1 MKKILFFILAAVLML
16 NCGNKT
22 GKAISDTDSLTVDS
36 IVADTGINKHSEAY
50 IRQRID
56 TIYKTVGKS
65 VHDSQGS
72 EVSYI
77 KNPFNRDSA
86 YCSQR
91 YYALMKEATQLCNE
105 TGDILYD
112 FDHWVCGQDWSDD
125 WSYKVAKVYEIT
137 DTTALVDLNIHNFS
151 DTETTIAL
159 RFERDDW
166 YIDDFSPSKDGND
179 DKKYLRETI
188 HQGLKIREKAKALV
202 GYWGWVGDDGP
213 ELLLRLEMTDNGLEV
228 TECNIYRLYG
238 FDKATA
244 SFNGTDLSVYELD
257 YDEENMKVN
266 HEFHFDA
273 HLDKNGDLTGDCHIK
288 HPLASRNYD
297 GPLTLRKGYFKYRD
311 GAKRNLSDYA
321 E

>member
-1 MKKILFFILAAVLML
+1 MKLIFLFFAAVLML
-16 NCGNKT
+16 SCGSKT
-22 GKAISDTDSLTVDS
+22 EKSVSNTDSLTVDS
-36 IVADTGINKHSEAY
+36 MADAGIDKHSEAY

-56 TIYKTVGKS
+56 TIYKGVGKS
-65 VHDSQGS
+65 T
-72 EVSYI
+72 
-77 KNPFNRDSA
+77 NPISRDSA

-91 YYALMKEATQLCNE
+91 YYALMCEAVQFCNE
-105 TGDILYD
+105 AGEILYD

-125 WSYKVAKVYEIT
+125 WNYKVAKVYEIT
-137 DTTALVDLNIHNFS
+137 DSTALVDLKIHNFS

-179 DKKYLRETI
+179 DKKYLRDTI
-188 HQGLKIREKAKALV
+188 RRGLKLREKAKTLV
-202 GYWGWVGDDGP
+202 GYWGWVGDNCP
-213 ELLLRLEMTDNGLEV
+213 ELLLRLEMTDKGLEV

-257 YDEENMKVN
+257 YDEEAQELNY
-266 HEFHFDA
+266 EFHFDA
-273 HLDKNGDLTGDCHIK
+273 HLDKNGDLTGDCLIR
-288 HPLASRNYD
+288 HPIASRNYE
-297 GPLTLRKGYFKYRD
+297 GPMTLRKDYFMYRD
-311 GAKRNLSDYA
+311 GASKKLSDYA

>member
-1 MKKILFFILAAVLML
+1 MKKILFFILAAALML

-22 GKAISDTDSLTVDS
+22 GKAVNDTDSLSTDF
-36 IVADTGINKHSEAY
+36 VADAGIDKHSEAY

-65 VHDSQGS
+65 VYDNQGN
-72 EVSYI
+72 EVSYF

-86 YCSQR
+86 YCSER

-112 FDHWVCGQDWSDD
+112 YDYWVCGQDYSDD
-125 WSYKVAKVYEIT
+125 WSCKVAKVYEIT
-137 DTTALVDLNIHNFS
+137 DSTALVDLVIHNFS

-159 RFERDDW
+159 CFERNDW
-166 YIDDFSPSKDGND
+166 DIDDFSPSKDGDD

-188 HQGLKIREKAKALV
+188 RRGLKIREKAKALV

-213 ELLLRLEMTDNGLEV
+213 ELLLRLEMTDKGLEV

-238 FDKATA
+238 FDKTTV
-244 SFNGTDLSVYELD
+244 SFDGTNLSVYELD
-257 YDEENMKVN
+257 YDEENEELN

-273 HLDKNGDLTGDCHIK
+273 HLDKNGDLTGDCHIR
-288 HPLASRNYD
+288 HPIASRNYA

>member
-1 MKKILFFILAAVLML
+1 MKKILFFILATALML

-22 GKAISDTDSLTVDS
+22 GKAVNNTDSLAVDS
-36 IVADTGINKHSEAY
+36 IVVNTGVDKHSEAY

-65 VHDSQGS
+65 IYDCQGN

-77 KNPFNRDSA
+77 KNPFNRDSV
-86 YCSQR
+86 YCSER
-91 YYALMKEATQLCNE
+91 YYALMKEAAQLCNE
-105 TGDILYD
+105 TGEILYD
-112 FDHWVCGQDWSDD
+112 YDYWVCGQDFSDD

-137 DTTALVDLNIHNFS
+137 DSTTLADLMIHNFN
-151 DTETTIAL
+151 DIETTIAL

-166 YIDDFSPSKDGND
+166 YIDDFTPESD
-179 DKKYLRETI
+179 DKEYLRETI
-188 HQGLKIREKAKALV
+188 RQGLKIREKAKSLV
-202 GYWGWVGDDGP
+202 GYWGWVGDEGP
-213 ELLLRLEMTDNGLEV
+213 ELLLRLEMNGKGLEV

-244 SFNGTDLSVYELD
+244 TFNGTYLTVDEMD
-257 YDEENMKVN
+257 YDEEANKVN
-266 HEFHFDA
+266 HEFHFSA
-273 HLDKNGDLTGDCHIK
+273 HLDKNGDLTGNCRIK

-297 GPLTLRKGYFKYRD
+297 GPLTLRKDYFKYRD

>member
-1 MKKILFFILAAVLML
+1 MKKILFFILAAALML

-22 GKAISDTDSLTVDS
+22 RKAVNDTDSLSTDF
-36 IVADTGINKHSEAY
+36 VADAGIDKHSEAY

-65 VHDSQGS
+65 VYDNQGN
-72 EVSYI
+72 EVSYF

-86 YCSQR
+86 YCSER

-112 FDHWVCGQDWSDD
+112 YDYWVCGQDYSDD
-125 WSYKVAKVYEIT
+125 WSCKVAKVYEIT
-137 DTTALVDLNIHNFS
+137 DSAALVDLVIHNFS

-159 RFERDDW
+159 CFERNDW
-166 YIDDFSPSKDGND
+166 YIDDFSPSKDGDD

-188 HQGLKIREKAKALV
+188 RRGLKIREKAKALV

-213 ELLLRLEMTDNGLEV
+213 ELLLRLEMTDKGLEV

-238 FDKATA
+238 FDKTTV
-244 SFNGTDLSVYELD
+244 SFDGTNLSVYELD
-257 YDEENMKVN
+257 YDEENEELN

-273 HLDKNGDLTGDCHIK
+273 HLDKNGDLTGDCHIR
-288 HPLASRNYD
+288 HPIASRNYA

>member
-1 MKKILFFILAAVLML
+1 MKKQIILILTAALML

-22 GKAISDTDSLTVDS
+22 GKAVSDTDSLSTDT
-36 IVADTGINKHSEAY
+36 VADVGIDKHSEAY
-50 IRQRID
+50 I
-56 TIYKTVGKS
+56 KGVGKS
-65 VHDSQGS
+65 TIDSDGN

-77 KNPFNRDSA
+77 RNSFNRDSA
-86 YCSQR
+86 YCSER
-91 YYALMKEATQLCNE
+91 YYALMKEATELCNE
-105 TGDILYD
+105 TGEILYD
-112 FDHWVCGQDWSDD
+112 FDYWVCGQDWSDD

-137 DTTALVDLNIHNFS
+137 DSTALVDLAIHNFS
-151 DTETTIAL
+151 NTETTIAL

-188 HQGLKIREKAKALV
+188 RQGLKIREKAKALV

-213 ELLLRLEMTDNGLEV
+213 ELLLRLEMNGKGLEV

-238 FDKATA
+238 FYKATA
-244 SFNGTDLSVYELD
+244 SFNGTDLSVYELE
-257 YDEENMKVN
+257 YDEENEKLI

-273 HLDKNGDLTGDCHIK
+273 HRDKNGDLTGDCHIK

>member
-1 MKKILFFILAAVLML
+1 MKKILFFILATALML

-22 GKAISDTDSLTVDS
+22 GKAVNDTDSLSTDS
-36 IVADTGINKHSEAY
+36 VADAGIDKHSEAY

-65 VHDSQGS
+65 VYDNQGN
-72 EVSYI
+72 EVSYF

-86 YCSQR
+86 YCSER

-112 FDHWVCGQDWSDD
+112 YDYWVCGQDYSDD
-125 WSYKVAKVYEIT
+125 WSCKVAKVYEIT
-137 DTTALVDLNIHNFS
+137 DSTALVDLVIHNFS

-159 RFERDDW
+159 CFERNDW
-166 YIDDFSPSKDGND
+166 YIDDFSPSKDGDD

-188 HQGLKIREKAKALV
+188 RRGLKIREKAKALV

-213 ELLLRLEMTDNGLEV
+213 ELLLRLEMTDKGLEV

-238 FDKATA
+238 FDKTTV
-244 SFNGTDLSVYELD
+244 SFDGTNLSVYELD
-257 YDEENMKVN
+257 YDEENEELN

-273 HLDKNGDLTGDCHIK
+273 HLDKNGDLTGDCHIR
-288 HPLASRNYD
+288 HPIASRNYA